1 MSKKYQPYQQV
12 INSNRYS
19 FFLKINFLLLIY
31 IVHISVFGQKEK
43 IDPNGYNVFYG
54 NDSSVVSE
62 GYMKNGKPDGY
73 WKNYY
78 DTGIINIK
86 NLVVDSFEGGKI
98 KFYVSPESK
107 DIFST
112 KNTILN
118 ITEADINTT
127 IQQIR
132 E

>member
-1 MSKKYQPYQQV
+1 MLPDPATNNLVDTVAFQSSPFISDGQRVFIEDNGTGELRLVGQQGGSQSV
-12 INSNRYS
+12 I
-19 FFLKINFLLLIY
+19 KAIGDINY
-31 IVHISVFGQKEK
+31 VSGIV
-43 IDPNGYNVFYG
+43 
-54 NDSSVVSE
+54 
-62 GYMKNGKPDGY
+62 
-73 WKNYY
+73 
-78 DTGIINIK
+78 NIK

-98 KFYVSPESK
+98 KFYVSPQSK